1 MSAVSLM
8 LDADENELKLSDVVD
23 RAILGVVRRHFNA
36 YSTGVDP
43 DRSARRVVSWAKE
56 TTKSEQL

>member
-1 MSAVSLM
+1 M

-43 DRSARRVVSWAKE
+43 DLCARRVVSWAKE
-56 TTKSEQL
+56 TTKSERL